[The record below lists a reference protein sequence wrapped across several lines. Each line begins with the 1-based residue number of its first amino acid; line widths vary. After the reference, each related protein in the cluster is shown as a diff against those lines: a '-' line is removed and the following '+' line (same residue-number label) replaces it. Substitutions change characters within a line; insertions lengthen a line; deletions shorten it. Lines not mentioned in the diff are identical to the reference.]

1 LESFQGMLNQLVA
14 SSLEISDDE
23 IVGLYKVKPW
33 KSIQKTRSSSWVKN
47 KKIVTSTLENKF
59 NALRDYP
66 FELHDDI
73 KCDML
78 KVSKVAS
85 TF

>member
-1 LESFQGMLNQLVA
+1 
-14 SSLEISDDE
+14 
-23 IVGLYKVKPW
+23 
-33 KSIQKTRSSSWVKN
+33 
-47 KKIVTSTLENKF
+47 VTSTLENKF

-85 TF
+85 TFKNTYFQVSIYFAKFVDYSHREKVN